1 MASACQN
8 DQRDLSATVSS
19 YQPASSITT
28 NTSQSNQASH
38 AAASQPSSCG
48 LFLAGAF
55 DDNELPALRSP
66 PPLTA
71 DDNARDNIVI
81 RTMSD
86 PEARFRKA
94 MAATLGLGAGYQPAK
109 LVFGFSA

>member
-1 MASACQN
+1 MPGRPARP
-8 DQRDLSATVSS
+8 QRDRFQLSASFFYHNQHLAV
-19 YQPASSITT
+19 QPGLSRRGL
-28 NTSQSNQASH
+28 
-38 AAASQPSSCG
+38 AALLLRPLPG
-48 LFLAGAF
+48 WRAF